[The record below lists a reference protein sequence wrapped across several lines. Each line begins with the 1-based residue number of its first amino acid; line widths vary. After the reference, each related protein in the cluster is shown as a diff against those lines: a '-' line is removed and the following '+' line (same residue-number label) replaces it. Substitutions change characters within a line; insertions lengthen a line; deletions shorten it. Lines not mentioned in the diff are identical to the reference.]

1 MAKSWQG
8 GLGGKCPLCLPSLN
22 EALIVLLQDL
32 QRNVLIR
39 ASIQQVEM
47 LIRPDK
53 LDVLFCIRHLL
64 DSCVGR
70 WSFFAANKRYM
81 LGKSM
86 ALWPLKVAVSLILR

>member
-1 MAKSWQG
+1 
-8 GLGGKCPLCLPSLN
+8 
-22 EALIVLLQDL
+22 
-32 QRNVLIR
+32 
-39 ASIQQVEM
+39 M

-86 ALWPLKVAVSLILR
+86 ALRPLKVAVSLIVR